1 MPLLLPLSPYLH
13 HLSSPLVEEQRAV
26 GPSQCLKKRLQA
38 GVRGANESFFF
49 FFFFLGFSK
58 MQSSPSLLTVRRG
71 TKFEAE
77 TMFET

>member
-1 MPLLLPLSPYLH
+1 MSLLLPLSPYLH

-49 FFFFLGFSK
+49 FFFFRIFENAIKPESAN
-58 MQSSPSLLTVRRG
+58 SPKRDKV
-71 TKFEAE
+71 
-77 TMFET
+77 